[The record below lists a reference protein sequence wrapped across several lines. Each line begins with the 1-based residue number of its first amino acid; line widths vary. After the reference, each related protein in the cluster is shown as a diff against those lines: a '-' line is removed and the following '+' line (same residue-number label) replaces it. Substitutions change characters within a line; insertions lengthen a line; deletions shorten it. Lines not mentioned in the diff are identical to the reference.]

1 MKLKISGL
9 KNAQQ
14 LLNDNRASLAL
25 VIGNGINLVAG
36 AAGGVSWDQL
46 MEDLIASASAGSL
59 NPASTRSRL
68 ARLLQ
73 RGTDGQAAASLPEI
87 FDIIQA
93 IGTIKLGASGPTTVD
108 LNLQARI
115 ALMLQNMKPGLPHQ
129 AVVKWAWEF
138 EVPVLTTNYDHC
150 LQDALVDKCK
160 KRCRR

>member
-1 MKLKISGL
+1 
-9 KNAQQ
+9 
-14 LLNDNRASLAL
+14 
-25 VIGNGINLVAG
+25 
-36 AAGGVSWDQL
+36 

-73 RGTDGQAAASLPEI
+73 RGADGQAAASLPEI

-108 LNLQARI
+108 LNLQTRI

-150 LQDALVDKCK
+150 LQDALAREMQEATV
-160 KRCRR
+160 RRRETEQRFLPLGPLLCSAGD